1 MVCEKCGREWQEFSE
16 QAACIR
22 VYGQCIVCCVEM
34 EKAKNYNW
42 SVEQVQLDRVDY
54 MRKSSNGMNNI

>member
-1 MVCEKCGREWQEFSE
+1 MKTTTCEKCKRNWFDDSE

-34 EKAKNYNW
+34 EKSNNYQWSINIVVRDKQSYEKGDKN
-42 SVEQVQLDRVDY
+42 
-54 MRKSSNGMNNI
+54 G